1 MFFCFFKWNL
11 TSSLMKFE
19 LLLATSY
26 IQRWDF
32 FLKRLDKHFT
42 KQSVHNCSIQN
53 RNFLAKYWD
62 SRHWCWLAAA
72 HFPLLS
78 PPNYLSALPTGGTQN
93 KPNDPMYPNIQRQK
107 IQIFKCSNIHIF
119 NYNADTGSS
128 LAETYSYGHREAC
141 LPA

>member
-1 MFFCFFKWNL
+1 MGSNVKSAELRAVVSYLLFSKMEFFPKQKSRQALHKIVSAYLPN
-11 TSSLMKFE
+11 
-19 LLLATSY
+19 
-26 IQRWDF
+26 
-32 FLKRLDKHFT
+32 T
-42 KQSVHNCSIQN
+42 KSKL
-53 RNFLAKYWD
+53 LAKYWD

-93 KPNDPMYPNIQRQK
+93 KPNDPTYPNIQRQK

-119 NYNADTGSS
+119 NYDAETEST
-128 LAETYSYGHREAC
+128 LAETYSYCHRQGC